1 MECIKWF
8 NIIFGLT
15 FGLCALHASHGTKE
29 DTSMEI
35 HSLHVDCKITSRFAR
50 TLIMTELRNTLNVS
64 REAIFDVELPK
75 TAFITNFSMTI
86 GNITNVGIVKEK
98 DEAKQQYQKA
108 VSKGQ
113 SAGLVQSTGRK
124 MEHFKISVNIAAF
137 ATATFNLTY
146 EELLKRYLGNY
157 ELYLRVKPKHL
168 VQNFQINVD
177 IYEPQGISSL
187 NAQSVF
193 ITNDLIDVVKTE
205 VTNTQA
211 NIVFKPSLDQQR
223 TCPTC
228 AQTLID
234 GDFIIKYDVKR
245 DLSAGN
251 IQIVNG
257 YFVHYF
263 APATLKKVPKNVVFV
278 IDHSGSMYG
287 TKIKQTYEAFS
298 KILDDV
304 PAEDYFGILI
314 FDDKVEQWK
323 TTLVKALPKNINN
336 AKTYVS
342 RITARGG
349 TNINGAILAAV
360 TMLKEAKTNKVL
372 PEISTSIILFLSDG
386 EPTSGITNNNEILN
400 NVKRAVE
407 GQSTLYCLGF
417 GSDVDYNFL
426 EKLALENGGLARR
439 IYEDSD
445 SALQLQGFYNEVA
458 YPLLLDVHLQ
468 YLDNAVTDLTRSS
481 FRHYYQGSELI
492 VAGHICN
499 NDLDILK
506 AEVTAQGESEQF
518 LMKVEQNVIEVNET
532 LKEQK
537 YIFGDFTERLWAYLS
552 IEQLLTQQ
560 ISAEGEEKKRVTEKA
575 LNLSLKYN
583 FVTPLTSMVVTT
595 SEDDEADK
603 KLVANKPKEGMP
615 EQAEADGHYY
625 GHHDLNIYDDDS
637 LPDHDVSHTFHE
649 ASHTYHDVSHTVHDV
664 SHTDHDVSH
673 TDIYDLSETAFLSRI
688 ILLKPAFSYFHTFA
702 STKSAS
708 PTSTSTESASPTS
721 TSTVCSHYQILI
733 SVPTVTDT
741 ICLKINR
748 QNITMVN
755 LLHDAKTDITIN
767 GELVQNTNIGD
778 VIFGKIGFVN
788 KKRNLSV
795 EMSTENIIVTHNG
808 DTKTYGWT
816 SSFEEHGFLKKD
828 EGKITVSVENS
839 LQIIISLKTQP
850 DHLILFVQEKHLTS
864 RDVTGLVGQ
873 LLSDGTL
880 HIDSGYLN
888 VNGIQI
894 PVSRANQCGI
904 EGDGLCQSIT
914 MEIDGVNSKANYS
927 VSNIFDI
934 PHVVSTD

>member
-637 LPDHDVSHTFHE
+637 LPDHDVSHT
-649 ASHTYHDVSHTVHDV
+649 YHDVSHT
-664 SHTDHDVSH
+664 
-673 TDIYDLSETAFLSRI
+673 E
-688 ILLKPAFSYFHTFA
+688 
-702 STKSAS
+702 SAS